1 MNTTDNTVA
10 ATILE
15 QLGGVHIGMMVGAK
29 SITLDGRK
37 LKVRFAAKSLNK
49 SNRFEVELADDD
61 TYTVSFWKISRGG
74 LECKKLSETEMVY
87 ANGLRQ
93 VVEQSTGLYLSL

>member
-1 MNTTDNTVA
+1 MNATDNTVA

-15 QLGGVHIGMMVGAK
+15 QLGGTRIGMMIGAK
-29 SITLDGRK
+29 SIGLDSRK

-49 SNRFEVELADDD
+49 SNHFEVELADDD
-61 TYTVSFWKISRGG
+61 TYVVSFWKISRGG
-74 LECKKLSETEMVY
+74 LDCKKLSETAMVQ

-93 VVEQSTGLYLSL
+93 VIEQSTGLYLSL

>member
-15 QLGGVHIGMMVGAK
+15 QLGGVRIGVMIGAK
-29 SITLDGRK
+29 SIGLDGRK

-49 SNRFEVELADDD
+49 SNHFEIELADND
-61 TYTVSFWKISRGG
+61 TYAVSFWKIGRGG
-74 LECKKLSETEMVY
+74 LECKKVAETTMVY

>member
-15 QLGGVHIGMMVGAK
+15 QLGGARIGMMIGAK

-49 SNRFEVELADDD
+49 SNHFEVELADDD

-74 LECKKLSETEMVY
+74 LDCKKLSETAMAQAES
-87 ANGLRQ
+87 LRR
-93 VVEQSTGLYLSL
+93 VIEQSTGLYLSL